1 MFQYPEAFW
10 ASSSAWAAW
19 CLGVFGLL
27 ANGVGLFFIFRQLKA
42 TDDNAKAALL
52 AARAAVMETRPWIRV
67 KFMSRATLKND
78 VFSLRVDWQNTGATP
93 AVGLQVH
100 TIRLHHGEPWEAAF
114 ERAMR
119 YQTDAGVVL
128 FQGDEDS
135 LWHEESVPLP
145 QEAEHRVLAVITYRM
160 SGSPQM
166 FVSPE
171 TAIFRTRKGV
181 EYFGVEYFLEPQQNH
196 RFEPT

>member
-52 AARAAVMETRPWIRV
+52 AAQAAVMETRPWIRV
-67 KFMSRATLKND
+67 KFVHGARLKDN
-78 VFSLRVDWQNTGATP
+78 VLTLRVDWENTGATP

-100 TIRLHHGEPWEAAF
+100 TVRVHQGEAWDAAF
-114 ERAMR
+114 ERAMG

-128 FQGDEDS
+128 FQGEADFMWHDEKIS
-135 LWHEESVPLP
+135 LP
-145 QEAEHRVLAVITYRM
+145 QEADQRILAVVTYRM

-171 TAIFRTRKGV
+171 TAIYRTRGRG
-181 EYFGVEYFLEPQQNH
+181 EYYLQPQQNH